1 MPVKYLADDELSP
14 AWVWMLMTGEPA
26 PVRLRGWV
34 ALAQSATR
42 TSAGFDYEPAG
53 DRHWA
58 DHGPALRAEARA
70 HHFTPFWDTN
80 ETPTGP
86 GFEQWRDRFLAEFRY

>member
-1 MPVKYLADDELSP
+1 MPVKYQGDHELSP
-14 AWVWMLMTGEPA
+14 AWRWMLMTGEPA
-26 PVRLRGWV
+26 GDRLRGWV
-34 ALAQSATR
+34 ALAQAATR

-58 DHGPALRAEARA
+58 DHGPALRAEAKR

-80 ETPTGP
+80 ETPTGR
-86 GFEQWRDRFLAEFRY
+86 GFREWCSSFLAQHRY